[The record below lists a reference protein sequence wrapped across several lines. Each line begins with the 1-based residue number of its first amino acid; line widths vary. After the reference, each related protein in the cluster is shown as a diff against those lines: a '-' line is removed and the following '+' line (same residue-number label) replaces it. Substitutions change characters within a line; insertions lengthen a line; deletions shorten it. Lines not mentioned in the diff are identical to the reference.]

1 MKQYFT
7 AALLL
12 CISAYSAI
20 AQTKPATGFALKSTE
35 GKMLSLADFAQQKG
49 IILTFVTNTCPVALA
64 YQQRIEALQKK
75 YAPRGFA
82 VIAIDPSDN
91 FAEMKKEAALKK
103 YSYTFLY
110 DSAQAIAKS
119 YKVKANTHTVILQN
133 TAAGFVVVYEGAI
146 DNDYTGERI
155 TKKYVENSI
164 EAMLANKHVPLAKTR
179 VLGCPVSYRE

>member
-1 MKQYFT
+1 MKKYFI
-7 AALLL
+7 AAFLLL
-12 CISAYSAI
+12 TGTTTALS
-20 AQTKPATGFALKSTE
+20 QTKPAIGFTLKSTE
-35 GKMLSLADFAQQKG
+35 GKTLSLADFTQQKG
-49 IILTFVTNTCPVALA
+49 IILTFVTNTCPVAVA

-91 FAEMKKEAALKK
+91 FTEMKKEALLKK

-119 YKVKANTHTVILQN
+119 YKVKANTHTAILQN

-155 TKKYVENSI
+155 TKKYVEN
-164 EAMLANKHVPLAKTR
+164 AVDALLTNKPVPLAKTR
-179 VLGCPVSYRE
+179 VLGCPVSYGQ